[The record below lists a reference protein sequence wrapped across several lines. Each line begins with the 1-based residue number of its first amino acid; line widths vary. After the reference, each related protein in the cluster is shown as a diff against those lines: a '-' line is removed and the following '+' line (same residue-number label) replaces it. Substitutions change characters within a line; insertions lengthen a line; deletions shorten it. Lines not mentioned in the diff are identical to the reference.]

1 MINIPKRLCSESV
14 LSFVSSSSLS
24 TLSVEVCFTELV
36 TKGDSRRPGELMSL
50 TQAAAMHG
58 DQGDHSLTWQSE
70 SHGISQ
76 LHVNSHVHKAEKQE
90 CYRNIF
96 GYVILLYIINVSST
110 SFR

>member
-1 MINIPKRLCSESV
+1 M

-24 TLSVEVCFTELV
+24 TLSVEACFTELV
-36 TKGDSRRPGELMSL
+36 TKGDSRRPGESMSL
-50 TQAAAMHG
+50 TQVAAMHG
-58 DQGDHSLTWQSE
+58 DHGDHSPTWQSE

-76 LHVNSHVHKAEKQE
+76 LHVNSNVHKAETQE

-96 GYVILLYIINVSST
+96 GYVILYFQCFIST